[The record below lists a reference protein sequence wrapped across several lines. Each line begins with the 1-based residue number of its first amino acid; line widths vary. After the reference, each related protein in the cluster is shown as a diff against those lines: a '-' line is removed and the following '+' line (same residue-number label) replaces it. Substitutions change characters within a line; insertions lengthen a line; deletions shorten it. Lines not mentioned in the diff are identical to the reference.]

1 MLVGIVVCR
10 NERVSSCGKIHLLLI
25 ARALFRGQVPS
36 CRGSLLEL
44 FSFRLYSI
52 SPRGLR
58 PTRWQTVLYSSSSG
72 ELLSIL
78 GETLPALRGYLNFA
92 ARN

>member
-10 NERVSSCGKIHLLLI
+10 NERVSSCGKIHLLVI

-44 FSFRLYSI
+44 FSFGYILF
-52 SPRGLR
+52 
-58 PTRWQTVLYSSSSG
+58 
-72 ELLSIL
+72 LLGGFGPL
-78 GETLPALRGYLNFA
+78 GGRRYFTQALRESCYPFLVKPFQLCEDI
-92 ARN
+92 